1 MLKDDPYSAI
11 FITDWLSASIKINDR
26 KASVTQHNLL
36 LNIHPFVIR
45 TSVDG
50 HVHHPLD
57 KKDIHR
63 SIPTNLSADSTH
75 VPAIRPELFASAP
88 LTAGFAR

>member
-36 LNIHPFVIR
+36 LNIHPFIIWP
-45 TSVDG
+45 SVDE

-57 KKDIHR
+57 K
-63 SIPTNLSADSTH
+63 
-75 VPAIRPELFASAP
+75 
-88 LTAGFAR
+88 